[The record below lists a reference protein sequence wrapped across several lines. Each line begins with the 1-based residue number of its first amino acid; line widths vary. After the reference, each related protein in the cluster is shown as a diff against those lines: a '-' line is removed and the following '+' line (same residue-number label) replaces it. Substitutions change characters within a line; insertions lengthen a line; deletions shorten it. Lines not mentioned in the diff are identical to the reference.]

1 MRRDDLFP
9 FHVILSSRDRH
20 ESRRKIRSKGK
31 MEGKV
36 KEIGR
41 QRRGIE
47 TVALR
52 TCIEYLKESIY
63 ISVLSPISIFS
74 SQRNKESKDLRS
86 ILVSPPRYEKEI
98 YLNLWHCAGKNSVS
112 KESISPLRRNL
123 EREEDSKRS
132 MSPAE
137 EISRDVSSLVRLEPV
152 SQSVSQFFDE
162 ENGGATWTS
171 LVARKWGVRD
181 WFASV
186 RGSATSRICLLSPLS
201 RDERGSGGSRAR
213 FENWRDGYARSG
225 WRQPFAYQLHTRW
238 LQSSC
243 HPSTRSSTC
252 GLPSRAYRA
261 SPTIFFSIPRD
272 VSVSFLPLSLAQSSL
287 SSSFFASS
295 PPFSSLLFFVRS
307 VSASF
312 FTLFLCS
319 SRRILALSPYPFQS
333 DSFTKD
339 LPRIFF
345 R

>member
-63 ISVLSPISIFS
+63 IYLFFHRFPSFLPDEIKNRKISDRFS
-74 SQRNKESKDLRS
+74 SRL
-86 ILVSPPRYEKEI
+86 LVTRRRFISTFGI
-98 YLNLWHCAGKNSVS
+98 TFSHCAGKNSVS

-225 WRQPFAYQLHTRW
+225 WRQPFAYQLHTR
-238 LQSSC
+238 
-243 HPSTRSSTC
+243 
-252 GLPSRAYRA
+252 
-261 SPTIFFSIPRD
+261 
-272 VSVSFLPLSLAQSSL
+272 
-287 SSSFFASS
+287 
-295 PPFSSLLFFVRS
+295 
-307 VSASF
+307 
-312 FTLFLCS
+312 
-319 SRRILALSPYPFQS
+319 
-333 DSFTKD
+333 
-339 LPRIFF
+339 
-345 R
+345 

>member
-74 SQRNKESKDLRS
+74 SRRNKESKDLRS

-152 SQSVSQFFDE
+152 SQSVSQSVFRR
-162 ENGGATWTS
+162 G
-171 LVARKWGVRD
+171 KW
-181 WFASV
+181 
-186 RGSATSRICLLSPLS
+186 
-201 RDERGSGGSRAR
+201 
-213 FENWRDGYARSG
+213 WRDVDIVGGEEMGCQRLVRVSS
-225 WRQPFAYQLHTRW
+225 W
-238 LQSSC
+238 LCDESHLS
-243 HPSTRSSTC
+243 
-252 GLPSRAYRA
+252 
-261 SPTIFFSIPRD
+261 
-272 VSVSFLPLSLAQSSL
+272 SLASI
-287 SSSFFASS
+287 
-295 PPFSSLLFFVRS
+295 
-307 VSASF
+307 
-312 FTLFLCS
+312 TG
-319 SRRILALSPYPFQS
+319 
-333 DSFTKD
+333 
-339 LPRIFF
+339 
-345 R
+345 